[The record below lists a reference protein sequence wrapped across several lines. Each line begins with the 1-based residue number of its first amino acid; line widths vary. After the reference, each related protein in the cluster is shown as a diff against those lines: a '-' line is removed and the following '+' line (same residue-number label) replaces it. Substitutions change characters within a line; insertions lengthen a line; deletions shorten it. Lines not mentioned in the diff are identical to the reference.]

1 MLRVDPELQ
10 YNSPTTIHLIL
21 VSSIIICV
29 ALWQFHSPHDSA
41 SRLLPPQTP
50 VLLSSSAASHLNV
63 LKRLYRPFYMTDGKL
78 YEAVYLILKH
88 VHHESGEFDS
98 SAISEALFTLAH
110 YRWCG
115 SGTGIIAS
123 TDEAALIGL
132 GLDRFPAPHGISLPS
147 VATVNDIAGRRAAIE
162 ALCRAD
168 ARVSTS
174 DCFDL
179 NIRFLP
185 SLRRRSGDSLNP
197 PVMSVGFRLN
207 CVDNRLLRK
216 GTYAL
221 HHVYRCT
228 HTFLDDLNSL

>member
-1 MLRVDPELQ
+1 
-10 YNSPTTIHLIL
+10 
-21 VSSIIICV
+21 
-29 ALWQFHSPHDSA
+29 
-41 SRLLPPQTP
+41 
-50 VLLSSSAASHLNV
+50 
-63 LKRLYRPFYMTDGKL
+63 MTDGKL

-132 GLDRFPAPHGISLPS
+132 GLDRFPAPHGISLPL